1 MAIEFYSTDTDQGTI
16 SVIKKDD
23 HGYEVVK
30 QIKVG
35 NAPRGSVKFTKAGRG
50 FVSNTS
56 GCTVSELDPF
66 NHREVQRITVGMGPR
81 GIGIVP
87 GDRYM
92 LVSNSGSD
100 TMSLVDLSISQ
111 EVLQLPVGRDPRH
124 LGITRDGR
132 WAYVCIWGDSYISKL
147 DLSTLKDNDV
157 AGVKEVS
164 RIELPENSNPYS
176 LNIDPSGSFALI
188 ACNAADHVPVIALD
202 SDTVQYKV
210 AVDCDD
216 GLCGAR
222 AVAFSSDGKFAFVT
236 LERTNAVA
244 VISLET
250 FSVQRYIQAGSAPRG
265 IIQDNDMIVIS
276 NFSRILLGPVTVN
289 SVKLIPHSITFVD
302 LKGIDVGS
310 KAAVP
315 ASNYSQARVG
325 NGPCSIS
332 MFDPETVLLG
342 NRSSQRETADA

>member
-16 SVIKKDD
+16 SVIRKDD
-23 HGYEVVK
+23 HGYQVVK

-81 GIGIVP
+81 GIGIIP

-100 TMSLVDLSISQ
+100 TMSLVDLSISK

-124 LGITRDGR
+124 LGITKDGN

-147 DLSTLKDNDV
+147 DLSSLKENV
-157 AGVKEVS
+157 VEGVKEVA

-176 LNIDPSGSFALI
+176 LNIDPSGRFALV
-188 ACNAADHVPVIALD
+188 ACNATDHVPVIALD
-202 SDTVQYKV
+202 SDTVQYRV
-210 AVDCDD
+210 DVDCDD

-222 AVAFSSDGKFAFVT
+222 AVAFSSDGQFAFVT

-250 FSVQRYIQAGSAPRG
+250 FSIQRYIQAGSAPRG

-276 NFSRILLGPVTVN
+276 NFSRVLMGAVAVN
-289 SVKLIPHSITFVD
+289 SVKLIPHSITFVN
-302 LKGIDVGS
+302 LKGIDIAS
-310 KAAVP
+310 KVAMP
-315 ASNYSQARVG
+315 ASSYSQTRVG

-332 MFDPETVLLG
+332 MFDPATVLLG
-342 NRSSQRETADA
+342 NRSNLQMTVEA